1 MTGIDLI
8 LIFFSSLFTSG
19 FSAEVDLIHKSKLD
33 DHTIGLVST
42 SQGSY
47 YVNSTLDD
55 YDGGDNSIPFA
66 WRPPTLD
73 DIDFLQF
80 DFRVPHKILKAAVIL
95 NPFGGET
102 EDGAPL
108 MPQPTKFFVALSKV
122 GSFLNIASQ
131 FPVENAG
138 AQKLRNKV
146 QTFSKTLKLQFDITL
161 KIG

>member
-1 MTGIDLI
+1 MTGIGLI

-19 FSAEVDLIHKSKLD
+19 FSAEVDLIYKSKVD
-33 DHTIGLVST
+33 EHTIGLVST

-47 YVNSTLDD
+47 FVNSTLDD
-55 YDGGDNSIPFA
+55 YTGNDDVYPFA

-95 NPFGGET
+95 NPFGGLT

-108 MPQPTKFFVALSKV
+108 TPQPTKFFVALSKV
-122 GSFLNIASQ
+122 TRF
-131 FPVENAG
+131 
-138 AQKLRNKV
+138 
-146 QTFSKTLKLQFDITL
+146 
-161 KIG
+161 